1 MKYLN
6 LNKFIQ
12 RAPKLNHIN
21 LVNASIPNNNKIYR
35 TIINDSNRNNNI
47 VHSTENT
54 IFTSIDKNEEIR
66 KKNIKNAINQLLD
79 NNSLKRYNLE
89 KDKNIQ
95 LTIDTLKKPK
105 LNLENNNFQE
115 FKSIE
120 NNICNYNDQNN
131 KMNNIQ
137 NRIKNK
143 NKSNNN
149 ISEDFIVINNKKIKL
164 YNNDSNEK
172 SNLKNNNLISLEIR
186 NKFGISKK
194 YPEPDG
200 IDDNLINS
208 LVEPIPDLEQ
218 HSKIQKIE
226 IDVFNQFEQSNTK
239 SSQNRNNSNKNNNIL
254 NYKNNDENRLKNLLN
269 KKKTSINN
277 KKHKGDNDNLF
288 KSSEEEEFNGNDIFE

>member
-1 MKYLN
+1 
-6 LNKFIQ
+6 
-12 RAPKLNHIN
+12 
-21 LVNASIPNNNKIYR
+21 
-35 TIINDSNRNNNI
+35 
-47 VHSTENT
+47 
-54 IFTSIDKNEEIR
+54 
-66 KKNIKNAINQLLD
+66 
-79 NNSLKRYNLE
+79 
-89 KDKNIQ
+89 
-95 LTIDTLKKPK
+95 
-105 LNLENNNFQE
+105 
-115 FKSIE
+115 
-120 NNICNYNDQNN
+120 
-131 KMNNIQ
+131 MNNIQ

-143 NKSNNN
+143 NKSNYN

-164 YNNDSNEK
+164 YNNNSNEK

-194 YPEPDG
+194 YPEPDD

-254 NYKNNDENRLKNLLN
+254 NYKNNDENKLKNLLN
-269 KKKTSINN
+269 KKITSINN